1 MQENKLATS
10 KILEKEAELIYD
22 YLDRLIDLIIDFT
35 LDQILN
41 FDETRFDWDQNIK
54 YTFDFK
60 GKDRVLGVKAT
71 KNNHP
76 ITILLAIRA
85 NGKKLPALMIF
96 KEKNGILPPRVRE
109 LLKIPKNIVVK
120 ASRSGYID
128 ENILSNFLLLEYR
141 IKNS

>member
-1 MQENKLATS
+1 MASKTKLYYIQENKLATS

-60 GKDRVLGVKAT
+60 GKDRVLEIKST
-71 KNNHP
+71 KINHP
-76 ITILLAIRA
+76 ITIILAISA
-85 NGKKLPALMIF
+85 SAL
-96 KEKNGILPPRVRE
+96 NRQQLTS
-109 LLKIPKNIVVK
+109 IVSKAWDDVK
-120 ASRSGYID
+120 TRS
-128 ENILSNFLLLEYR
+128 NHQLVSNDKQLRY
-141 IKNS
+141 